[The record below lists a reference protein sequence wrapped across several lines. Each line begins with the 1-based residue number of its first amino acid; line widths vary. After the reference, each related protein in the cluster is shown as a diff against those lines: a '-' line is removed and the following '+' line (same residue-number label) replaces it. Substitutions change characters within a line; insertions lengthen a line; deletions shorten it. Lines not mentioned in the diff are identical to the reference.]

1 MSTPFISVKR
11 GDFLKILHTSDW
23 HLGKY
28 LDKYSRIE
36 EQEKFINELEQICND
51 EKIDLIIIAGD
62 IYDTTNP
69 PILAEKLFFNAM
81 KRLSLNGKRPIVIVS
96 GNHDSASKLIS
107 PSPLAYEFGI
117 IIQGMLNTVANI
129 GKYENFEITR
139 AGEGFFEIEI
149 NNEKAVFLTLPY
161 ITEKN
166 INEVIFK
173 SDEEIDMQK
182 EFSDKIKD
190 ILNNLSKNYGKDT
203 INIIVSHLFV
213 KGGIETDS
221 ERKIQSIGGTYAID
235 PKVFPKNTQYVA
247 LGHLHRCQQVKQVEC
262 LAYYSGSP
270 IRYSQSEIN
279 YEKVV
284 LVLDIEA
291 NKEPTIK
298 KIPLTDY
305 KPIDVFKCN
314 SYEEAL
320 KFCEDISNKDSY
332 AFIEILTQDF
342 ITGEQIRTLRE
353 TKKDIISII
362 LKTDIE
368 EKIIYEVEEE
378 KNILEQFKEFYIYKK
393 GKDAPE
399 EILDMFLDILN
410 EIEKEEVIEDETTNS

>member
-1 MSTPFISVKR
+1 M
-11 GDFLKILHTSDW
+11 KILHTSDW

-36 EQEKFINELEQICND
+36 EQEKFIDELENICNI
-51 EKIDLIIIAGD
+51 EKIDLIVIAGD

-96 GNHDSASKLIS
+96 GNHDSASKLVS

-117 IIQGMLNTVANI
+117 IIQGTLNTVATV
-129 GKYENFEITR
+129 GKYKTFEITKS
-139 AGEGFFEIEI
+139 GEGFFEIKI
-149 NNEKAVFLTLPY
+149 NDEKAVFLTVPY
-161 ITEKN
+161 ITEKS

-173 SDEEIDMQK
+173 SDEESDMQK
-182 EFSDKIKD
+182 DFSDKIKD
-190 ILNNLSKNYGKDT
+190 IFNDLSKNYKDDT
-203 INIIVSHLFV
+203 INIIVTHLFV
-213 KGGIETDS
+213 KGGIETAS

-235 PKVFPKNTQYVA
+235 PKIFPKNTQYVA
-247 LGHLHRCQQVKQVEC
+247 LGHLHRCQQVKQSNC

-270 IRYSQSEIN
+270 IRYSQSEVG

-284 LVLDIEA
+284 LVLDIKA
-291 NKEPTIK
+291 NQEPMLK
-298 KIPLTDY
+298 KVTLTDY
-305 KPIDVFKCN
+305 KPINIFRCD

-320 KFCEDISNKDSY
+320 KCCQEVSNTYSY

-353 TKKDIISII
+353 TKKDIVSIS
-362 LKTDIE
+362 LNNNME
-368 EKIIYEVEEE
+368 EKVIYEIEEE
-378 KNILEQFKEFYIYKK
+378 KSILEQFKEFYTYKK
-393 GKDAPE
+393 GKEAPE
-399 EILDMFLDILN
+399 EVLDMFLNILD
-410 EIEKEEVIEDETTNS
+410 EIETEEVKLGETTNS

>member
-1 MSTPFISVKR
+1 M
-11 GDFLKILHTSDW
+11 KILHTSDW

-36 EQEKFINELEQICND
+36 EQEKFIDELENICNI

-96 GNHDSASKLIS
+96 GNHDSASKLVS
-107 PSPLAYEFGI
+107 PSPLAYELGI
-117 IIQGMLNTVANI
+117 IIQGMLNTVATV
-129 GKYENFEITR
+129 GKYETFEITKS
-139 AGEGFFEIEI
+139 GEGFFEIKI
-149 NNEKAVFLTLPY
+149 NDEKAVFLTVPY
-161 ITEKN
+161 ITEKS

-173 SDEEIDMQK
+173 SDEESDMQK
-182 EFSDKIKD
+182 DFSDKIKEIFND
-190 ILNNLSKNYGKDT
+190 LSKNYKDDT
-203 INIIVSHLFV
+203 INIIVTHLFV
-213 KGGIETDS
+213 KGGIETAS

-235 PKVFPKNTQYVA
+235 PKIFPKNTQYVA
-247 LGHLHRCQQVKQVEC
+247 LGHLHRCQQIKQSNC

-270 IRYSQSEIN
+270 IRYSQSEVG

-284 LVLDIEA
+284 LVLDIKA
-291 NKEPTIK
+291 NQDPILK
-298 KIPLTDY
+298 KVSLTDY
-305 KPIDVFKCN
+305 KSIDIFRCN

-320 KFCEDISNKDSY
+320 KCCQEVSNTDSY

-353 TKKDIISII
+353 TKKDIVSIS
-362 LKTDIE
+362 LNNNME
-368 EKIIYEVEEE
+368 EKVIYEIEEE
-378 KNILEQFKEFYIYKK
+378 KSILEQFKEFYIYKK
-393 GKDAPE
+393 GKEAPE
-399 EILDMFLDILN
+399 EVLDMFLNILD
-410 EIEKEEVIEDETTNS
+410 EIETEEVKLYETTNS